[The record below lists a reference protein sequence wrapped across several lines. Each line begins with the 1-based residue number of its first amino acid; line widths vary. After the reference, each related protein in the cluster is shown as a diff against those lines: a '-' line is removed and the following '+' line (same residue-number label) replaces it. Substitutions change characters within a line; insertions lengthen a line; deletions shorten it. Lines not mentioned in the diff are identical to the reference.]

1 MKINIMASIKALYNE
16 ITGVIRKK
24 KGAAVRYKN
33 PLLKKIRIMRSL
45 RMRNSLKTVFW
56 RSMMLSGLRMIV
68 VSLIMVTE
76 AQCCDRHI

>member
-45 RMRNSLKTVFW
+45 QMKNSLKTVFW
-56 RSMMLSGLRMIV
+56 RSMMLSG
-68 VSLIMVTE
+68 
-76 AQCCDRHI
+76 

>member
-45 RMRNSLKTVFW
+45 QMKNSLKTVFW

-68 VSLIMVTE
+68 VSLIMVT
-76 AQCCDRHI
+76 DGSML